1 MAHWGW
7 EVIIKGSSWTKTIVV
22 EATVFLSSGMGLRI
36 ASSPCLFI
44 IAKISLDSLILV
56 MSPTHLM
63 LPSRVLFGVAIYL
76 YFEQD
81 NRVMNHNSVFKN

>member
-36 ASSPCLFI
+36 ASSPCLFYHC
-44 IAKISLDSLILV
+44 KNQPRLSNTRNVTNTSNV
-56 MSPTHLM
+56 TQQSPVRCRDL
-63 LPSRVLFGVAIYL
+63 
-76 YFEQD
+76 
-81 NRVMNHNSVFKN
+81 SVF